1 MSPFRET
8 SVTGALDGKEL
19 PPSRALIRG
28 SALPHCSRESRP
40 QPINP
45 DGAPMNDDRNQ
56 AAAPE
61 QATTDLPLQAQLM
74 GSLALVFILS
84 AVAGLVGY
92 AAFDGTSLEKGVAS
106 KSSVYASTLT
116 SQGYNA

>member
-1 MSPFRET
+1 
-8 SVTGALDGKEL
+8 
-19 PPSRALIRG
+19 
-28 SALPHCSRESRP
+28 
-40 QPINP
+40 
-45 DGAPMNDDRNQ
+45 MNDDRNQ

-92 AAFDGTSLEKGVAS
+92 AAFDSTSLEKGVAS

-116 SQGYNA
+116 SRGYNAVLSENPKLAESVIAPLLSDRNIYGVALYA